1 MLLIGLVQD
10 NNGIKKPINIGKY
23 FICLLINKQKAD
35 STYDGVLGGFANLS
49 PLDTNYSLRFILKIV
64 SERPKF

>member
-23 FICLLINKQKAD
+23 FICLLINK
-35 STYDGVLGGFANLS
+35 
-49 PLDTNYSLRFILKIV
+49 
-64 SERPKF
+64 